1 MPTRTRSDCTVA
13 CLYQTDILRGR
24 VQRHEA
30 IHFAQLAAQRIV
42 HSFGEDEVATP
53 PLLCVSRAS
62 HTYPFRP
69 ILDFQQRCRLD
80 VDADAVVDELRVR
93 RGRNGCSSIIIDEG
107 LDIPVK
113 HRLARDLDVKGRKK
127 ALPSPS
133 CWREPAEAPA
143 CDPSRACTRRVG
155 RSRAIQGPGD
165 PQTASLPSG
174 CTSPSALESCATT
187 PAPPLDHLSR
197 VESPSPRRFAPD
209 RRHTA

>member
-1 MPTRTRSDCTVA
+1 MA

-62 HTYPFRP
+62 HAYPFRP

-113 HRLARDLDVKGRKK
+113 HRLARDLDVKGRK
-127 ALPSPS
+127 
-133 CWREPAEAPA
+133 
-143 CDPSRACTRRVG
+143 
-155 RSRAIQGPGD
+155 
-165 PQTASLPSG
+165 
-174 CTSPSALESCATT
+174 
-187 PAPPLDHLSR
+187 
-197 VESPSPRRFAPD
+197 
-209 RRHTA
+209 

>member
-62 HTYPFRP
+62 HAYPFRP

-93 RGRNGCSSIIIDEG
+93 RGRNGCSSVIIDEG

-113 HRLARDLDVKGRKK
+113 HRLARDLHVKGRKK
-127 ALPSPS
+127 HCHHHLAGENPLKLQLVV
-133 CWREPAEAPA
+133 
-143 CDPSRACTRRVG
+143 RVG
-155 RSRAIQGPGD
+155 PAHGELVGVGQSKD
-165 PQTASLPSG
+165 
-174 CTSPSALESCATT
+174 LEI
-187 PAPPLDHLSR
+187 
-197 VESPSPRRFAPD
+197 PRQHHFRQVVFH
-209 RRHTA
+209 RLL